1 MSADNV
7 LPHRGEKSTNILTDS
22 FNSVEGINS
31 LTCEPALNINPQ
43 NRTPVANDNTPQNN
57 ARLFEEDTYADD
69 NTETVEQGAEDQ
81 TGDSVY
87 SDTSSL
93 EHVRN
98 NSSDLTDGDDD
109 DEGEE
114 EGDTS
119 CESDDLSNNSVECNN
134 TTTAVI
140 VESGS
145 REYVNGLDESDS
157 NSVASLEHNQIDKN
171 NIYVQSDRHIV
182 KEAGDVASLES
193 RQGVEVELNESEPE
207 IDVEDASEEDED
219 NFCIE
224 QVAEC
229 HDKDTPDD
237 LVQADTQ
244 EKNSDVVSFESVE
257 RVSASDYSLGSASY
271 NSHHTDSGEDI
282 GSYLT
287 ESPGLIQS
295 RASTAHKEKK
305 SVSFNETVGFISLE
319 DSTSEELGD
328 SEAEQDTTGER
339 QDNLNTGVHEKA
351 EVEIENPDS
360 PTSDPIIDKSSDED
374 DSVIEYPEKFEADPF
389 ESESSDLEGENVS
402 YQESHESLKSLDENN
417 KEDNNTEQLSD
428 QEYYE
433 TEKNNPPKEYN
444 VASTEKSQ
452 FRDINDT
459 DDDYSIGTFETES
472 VTSLLDR
479 IDAISSGQ
487 DCVSLTETT
496 MEEDRINVHG
506 IDNRKTY
513 PYSHEIK
520 TGCQNV
526 YALQKTLSHIFHNS
540 ATLLQEYKTQ
550 LTTEQLKD
558 FALNLGEFRENFMAL
573 AELYTSCEKLSFSM
587 NKELKEIR
595 RVTDDVCNL
604 INRKFRDE
612 DLITWIDHDEDE
624 YLDKER
630 LEEERIAANKSLL
643 AKAADARASS
653 AKAATI
659 ASETDKIIA
668 DTEAEAAEAELAAK
682 RAREVAQ
689 DALQAAEDAA
699 RAAEERKKAEDEAKR
714 RAEEKARIKAEEE
727 KKKREEEDRR
737 LEEEAKRKGTS
748 LDVERSLE
756 EEERARREAERKNP
770 NNWPRYIYSIE
781 PGDFDPGLGC
791 IVRAINGS
799 LHRDDLEVQ
808 RIDQMSG
815 VFHLCENEELIS
827 NIIEV
832 KQTNIEKN
840 LTFEEPFSLVIPHC
854 SPRVSQGREP
864 VVKWYDT
871 SKEEWTELPTNDAII
886 EDIKDVR
893 FVEARGME
901 FGLFAVVYRLKREN
915 FTFTKK
921 GGKLSSTVDTRFTM
935 TTKPGAFRYNVGI
948 TTEIQPVD
956 TNTVSELRHKTPEE
970 CGSLMAS
977 TPIIKV
983 KWTSTRKLPKPVSL
997 TLPCPPNPSRVK
1009 RPSTA
1014 ITRDKMIKVDMR
1026 PQTARSL
1033 SGYVKK
1039 EDDSKHDEELHLVCK
1054 DENGLWVKVQDVAL
1068 VQAKNKDL
1076 VSFDMTQ
1083 PMDRFVVLRTKL
1095 ELADY
1100 QVEKMATRLEKVLLQ
1115 RNIQV
1120 FLRQRGEDLNDILVS
1135 CASTNKVERVLRR
1148 LAEDG
1153 FDEGPSVSKEI
1164 SVKEGQV
1171 LEIRFRGNLGPDTK
1185 ELRTTFPFNS
1195 HIPCRTEFRVE
1206 ELDKFAQRSFNSY
1219 RGFCQVFTEG
1229 LVPKFIQD
1237 SDDRENSK
1245 SRNPPKNQP
1254 VRIEMVDGEIL
1265 LCELLMTIP
1274 KPEPEP
1280 PKPLLKAPLSIIKEG
1295 PINEDVFRFISRELG
1310 DEWKQLAKY
1319 LNIRRMRIQAILRQN
1334 VNSERQQTI
1343 YDMLVSWAKRIP
1355 RAVDKVEML
1364 CHALSVCGR
1373 GDLVE
1378 VLKERNAEFKKE
1390 MSDSARDSYLKTA
1403 FVKVSRD
1410 EKVSTDWKVLAKRLG
1425 LPDRTLREIEGSRPT
1440 RQDRCFS
1447 SLQKWRD
1454 MNADSATIPNLSA
1467 KLRECRYRGLAREI
1481 DAIG

>member
-1 MSADNV
+1 MSADHV
-7 LPHRGEKSTNILTDS
+7 LPHRGEQSTSLLTDS

-31 LTCEPALNINPQ
+31 LTYEHVLNIDQQ

-57 ARLFEEDTYADD
+57 ARLFEEDPCADD
-69 NTETVEQGAEDQ
+69 NTETVEHGPGDQ
-81 TGDSVY
+81 TDDSVC
-87 SDTSSL
+87 SDTVSE
-93 EHVRN
+93 EHVRD
-98 NSSDLTDGDDD
+98 NSYDLTDGDDD
-109 DEGEE
+109 EEEEEGEE

-119 CESDDLSNNSVECNN
+119 SESDELSQNSVECNN
-134 TTTAVI
+134 TTKEVF
-140 VESGS
+140 VERGS
-145 REYVNGLDESDS
+145 HEYVHGLEESNS
-157 NSVASLEHNQIDKN
+157 NSVASLEYNQIDKN
-171 NIYVQSDRHIV
+171 NISVQSNPHII
-182 KEAGDVASLES
+182 KEASDVVSLES
-193 RQGVEVELNESEPE
+193 REGGEAELNEAGPE
-207 IDVEDASEEDED
+207 SDVEDSDEEDED
-219 NFCIE
+219 IVDKE
-224 QVAEC
+224 QIAES
-229 HDKDTPDD
+229 HDEDTPDD

-244 EKNSDVVSFESVE
+244 AKNSDVASFGSVE
-257 RVSASDYSLGSASY
+257 RVSASKHSLGSDSY
-271 NSHHTDSGEDI
+271 NSHRTDSGEDI
-282 GSYLT
+282 GSYHT
-287 ESPGLIQS
+287 ESPGLTQS
-295 RASTAHKEKK
+295 RASTAQKEKK

-328 SEAEQDTTGER
+328 YEE
-339 QDNLNTGVHEKA
+339 NLNTGEHEKA
-351 EVEIENPDS
+351 EVEVKDPDS
-360 PTSDPIIDKSSDED
+360 PNSDPISDKSSDED
-374 DSVIEYPEKFEADPF
+374 DSIVEYPEKFEADPS

-402 YQESHESLKSLDENN
+402 LQESHESLKSLEENN
-417 KEDNNTEQLSD
+417 KEDNTTERLTD
-428 QEYYE
+428 QQYYE
-433 TEKNNPPKEYN
+433 IEKSYPSREYN
-444 VASTEKSQ
+444 VTSTEQSR
-452 FRDINDT
+452 FRDFSDA
-459 DDDYSIGTFETES
+459 DDDYSVDTFETES

-479 IDAISSGQ
+479 IDKISSVQ
-487 DCVSLTETT
+487 DCVSLTEPT
-496 MEEDRINVHG
+496 MEEERVNVQEIG
-506 IDNRKTY
+506 NRKTY

-526 YALQKTLSHIFHNS
+526 YSLQETLSHIFHNS

-573 AELYTSCEKLSFSM
+573 TELYTSCEKLSFSM

-595 RVTDDVCNL
+595 HVTDDVCNL

-612 DLITWIDHDEDE
+612 DLITWIDHDKDE

-659 ASETDKIIA
+659 AAETDKIIA
-668 DTEAEAAEAELAAK
+668 DTEAEAVEAELAAK

-727 KKKREEEDRR
+727 RKKREEEDRR

-770 NNWPRYIYSIE
+770 NNWPRYIYSVE

-832 KQTNIEKN
+832 KQTNVEKE

-871 SKEEWTELPTNDAII
+871 SKEEWTELQTNDVII

-956 TNTVSELRHKTPEE
+956 TNTVSELRHRTPEE
-970 CGSLMAS
+970 CGSLLAS
-977 TPIIKV
+977 TPIIKFT
-983 KWTSTRKLPKPVSL
+983 WTSTRKLPKPVSL

-1014 ITRDKMIKVDMR
+1014 ITRDKMTKVDMR

-1039 EDDSKHDEELHLVCK
+1039 EDESKHDEELHLVCK
-1054 DENGLWVKVQDVAL
+1054 DENGSWVKVQDVAIA
-1068 VQAKNKDL
+1068 QAKNKDL

-1120 FLRQRGEDLNDILVS
+1120 FLRQRGEDLNEILVS

-1148 LAEDG
+1148 LSEDG
-1153 FDEGPSVSKEI
+1153 FDEGPSISKEI

-1171 LEIRFRGNLGPDTK
+1171 LEIRFRGNLGPDTN
-1185 ELRTTFPFNS
+1185 ELRTRFPFNS
-1195 HIPCRTEFRVE
+1195 HIPCRIEFRVE
-1206 ELDKFAQRSFNSY
+1206 ELDKFAQRGFNSY

-1229 LVPKFIQD
+1229 LVPKYIQD

-1334 VNSERQQTI
+1334 VNSEKQQTI

-1364 CHALSVCGR
+1364 CHALIVCGR
-1373 GDLVE
+1373 GDLAE
-1378 VLKERNAEFKKE
+1378 VLKERNSEFKKE

-1425 LPDRTLREIEGSRPT
+1425 LPDRTLQEIEGSRPT

-1467 KLRECRYRGLAREI
+1467 KLRECRYRGLASK
-1481 DAIG
+1481 